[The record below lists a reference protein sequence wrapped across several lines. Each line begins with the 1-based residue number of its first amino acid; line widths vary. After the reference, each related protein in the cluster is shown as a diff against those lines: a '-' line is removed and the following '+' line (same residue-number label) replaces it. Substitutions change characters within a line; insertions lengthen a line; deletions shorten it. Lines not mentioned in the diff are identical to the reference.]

1 MPKMKLLPLLFL
13 LGVEACG
20 SSQQFAAIPS
30 DLDRERVPK
39 QSLDI
44 SAERYKFTPEL
55 IRVNKGTLLTL
66 RITSIEGTHGFQL
79 KAFGIDVRLDEH
91 ETKIVELYAGE
102 RGEYPFRCSH
112 LCGIGHLGMTGK
124 IIVQ

>member
-1 MPKMKLLPLLFL
+1 MLKMKLIALFL
-13 LGVEACG
+13 LLGLSACG

-30 DLDRERVPK
+30 DLDRERVPR

-44 SAERYKFTPEL
+44 SAERYKFTPEV
-55 IRVNKGTLLTL
+55 IRVKKGTLLTL
-66 RITSIEGTHGFQL
+66 KITSIEGTHGFQL
-79 KAFGIDVRLDEH
+79 KAFGIDVRLDEG

-102 RGEYPFRCSH
+102 KGEYPFRCSH